1 MSEKTIEV
9 FFEDKFSSYWIEMSF
24 LHFIQHYNKTDK
36 SFFNINTYTQSQTI
50 EQFVEF
56 SHSKDSTLIW
66 NKAKVL
72 TKITDSLYL
81 LKRLDNDEIFSA
93 SKETIRSVHQVNK
106 ANSLD
111 KVIIDKVERISENVY
126 QYIKDAID
134 KRIEH
139 CYDKEKRIIYLLT
152 FDNNKVLISYIKE
165 MIDIKRK
172 EYTIIRHFNEEKEK
186 QKKILCEIEKM
197 HSSKTKHKIVFDIKY
212 KSQIEDYFAMKNVT
226 YSLKS
231 MNNSTFTIILYLNS
245 EIAPQIEIVELNNE
259 QFTLL
264 SEKEINEIS
273 TKANV
278 YMNTEKEDTLLIIGE
293 SKDIKLARKVLN
305 VQLNYKEKINSIASE
320 NQELNKT
327 LNRIKI
333 NYNI

>member
-56 SHSKDSTLIW
+56 SHSNDSTLIW

-152 FDNNKVLISYIKE
+152 FDNSKVLISYIKE

-293 SKDIKLARKVLN
+293 SKEIKLARKVLN
-305 VQLNYKEKINSIASE
+305 VQLNYKEKINSIESE